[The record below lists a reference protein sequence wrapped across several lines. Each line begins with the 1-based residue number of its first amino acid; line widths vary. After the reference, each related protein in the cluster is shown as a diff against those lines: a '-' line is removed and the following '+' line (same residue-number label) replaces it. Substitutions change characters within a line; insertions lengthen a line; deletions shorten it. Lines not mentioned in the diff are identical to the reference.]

1 MVLAVAA
8 LAFLQAGIRIVGFT
22 PYAVLSGS
30 MEPAFHVGSLIYV
43 KSVDPE
49 DIKVGDA
56 ITFRL
61 SGEDTAATHRVIE
74 IDRENQCFYTKGDAN
89 ETPDASPVPY
99 SSVLGRAV
107 FTVPKLGLFSSWLS
121 SAQGKYA
128 AISGVGLLLLLIIL
142 PEILFKDGKG
152 KTKQC

>member
-1 MVLAVAA
+1 M
-8 LAFLQAGIRIVGFT
+8 LAFLLAGIRIVGFT

>member
-8 LAFLQAGIRIVGFT
+8 LAFLLAGIRILGFT

-142 PEILFKDGKG
+142 PEILFKEGKG

>member
-8 LAFLQAGIRIVGFT
+8 LAFLLAGIRIVGFT

-128 AISGVGLLLLLIIL
+128 AISGVGLLLLFIIL

>member
-8 LAFLQAGIRIVGFT
+8 LAFLLAGIRIVGFT

-89 ETPDASPVPY
+89 EAPDASPVPS

-142 PEILFKDGKG
+142 PEILFKEEKG
-152 KTKQC
+152 KTKQG

>member
-8 LAFLQAGIRIVGFT
+8 LAFLLAGIRIVGFT

-107 FTVPKLGLFSSWLS
+107 FTVPKLGMFSSWLS

-152 KTKQC
+152 KTKQG

>member
-8 LAFLQAGIRIVGFT
+8 LAFLLAGIRIVGFT

-89 ETPDASPVPY
+89 ESPDASPVPY

-152 KTKQC
+152 KTKQG

>member
-8 LAFLQAGIRIVGFT
+8 LAFLLAGIRIVGFT

-49 DIKVGDA
+49 DIKVGGA

>member
-8 LAFLQAGIRIVGFT
+8 LAFLLAGIRIVGFT

>member
-8 LAFLQAGIRIVGFT
+8 LAFLLAGIRIVGFT

-74 IDRENQCFYTKGDAN
+74 IDRENQCYYTKGDAN

>member
-1 MVLAVAA
+1 M
-8 LAFLQAGIRIVGFT
+8 LAFLLAGIRIVGFT

-152 KTKQC
+152 KTKQG

>member
-8 LAFLQAGIRIVGFT
+8 LAFLLAGIRIVGFT

-142 PEILFKDGKG
+142 PEILFKAAKG
-152 KTKQC
+152 KTKQG

>member
-8 LAFLQAGIRIVGFT
+8 LAFLLAGIRIVGFT

-142 PEILFKDGKG
+142 PELLFKDGKG
-152 KTKQC
+152 KTKQG

>member
-8 LAFLQAGIRIVGFT
+8 LAFLLAGIRIVGFT

-128 AISGVGLLLLLIIL
+128 AISGVGLLLLVIIL

-152 KTKQC
+152 KTKQG

>member
-8 LAFLQAGIRIVGFT
+8 LAFLLAGIRIVGFT

-152 KTKQC
+152 KTQQC

>member
-8 LAFLQAGIRIVGFT
+8 LAFLLAGIRIVGFT

-74 IDRENQCFYTKGDAN
+74 IDREKSAGAD
-89 ETPDASPVPY
+89 
-99 SSVLGRAV
+99 
-107 FTVPKLGLFSSWLS
+107 PKLDRQMVRAAFSSRRKTLCNNLMRAFSLKREEAEKLLS
-121 SAQGKYA
+121 LCGVSPNARGETLSAEQFK
-128 AISGVGLLLLLIIL
+128 LLAKAYG
-142 PEILFKDGKG
+142 EKVWKD
-152 KTKQC
+152 

>member
-8 LAFLQAGIRIVGFT
+8 LAFLLAGIRIVGFT

-99 SSVLGRAV
+99 SSVLGMAV

-152 KTKQC
+152 KTKQG

>member
-8 LAFLQAGIRIVGFT
+8 LAFLLAGIRIVGFT

-142 PEILFKDGKG
+142 PEILFKNGKG
-152 KTKQC
+152 KTKQG

>member
-8 LAFLQAGIRIVGFT
+8 LAFLLAGIRIVGFT
-22 PYAVLSGS
+22 PYAVLSGC

-152 KTKQC
+152 KTKQG

>member
-8 LAFLQAGIRIVGFT
+8 RAFLLAGIRIVGFT

-74 IDRENQCFYTKGDAN
+74 IDTDNQCFYTKGDAN
-89 ETPDASPVPY
+89 EPPDARPVPY

>member
-8 LAFLQAGIRIVGFT
+8 LAFLLAGIRIVGFT

-152 KTKQC
+152 KTKQG

>member
-8 LAFLQAGIRIVGFT
+8 LAFLLAGVRIVGFT

>member
-8 LAFLQAGIRIVGFT
+8 LAFLLAGIRIVGFT

-107 FTVPKLGLFSSWLS
+107 FTVPKLSLIH
-121 SAQGKYA
+121 
-128 AISGVGLLLLLIIL
+128 ISE
-142 PEILFKDGKG
+142 P
-152 KTKQC
+152 TRP

>member
-8 LAFLQAGIRIVGFT
+8 LAFLLAGIRILGFT